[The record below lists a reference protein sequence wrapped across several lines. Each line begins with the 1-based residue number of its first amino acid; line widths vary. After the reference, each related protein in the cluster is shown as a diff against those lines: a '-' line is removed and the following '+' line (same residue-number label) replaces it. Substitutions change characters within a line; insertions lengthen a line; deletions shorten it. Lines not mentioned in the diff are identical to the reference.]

1 LRAEKSSKVHRAA
14 ALNMLALG
22 ETANCESHFLEAI
35 RLYRN
40 SSTEEDPK
48 IDYGAFLVRQG
59 RTAEALGPLEKAATA
74 SPKSV
79 RANMELG
86 KALLYSGKLK
96 PAVLHLEKAVA
107 LDPNAWSA
115 RLLLGKA
122 YLQLG
127 RTAEGEREMQIG
139 QQGWAKQHESPSNAK

>member
-1 LRAEKSSKVHRAA
+1 
-14 ALNMLALG
+14 MLALG
-22 ETANCESHFLEAI
+22 DTRESERQFLEAI
-35 RLYRN
+35 RVYRD
-40 SSTEEDPK
+40 SATGEDPK

-59 RTAEALGPLEKAATA
+59 RSEEALDSLEKAVKA

-86 KALLYSGKLK
+86 KALLHLGKLK
-96 PAVLHLEKAVA
+96 PAVVHLEKAVA
-107 LDPNAWSA
+107 LAPNAWAA

-127 RTAEGEREMQIG
+127 RTADGEREMQLG
-139 QQGWAKQHESPSNAK
+139 QQGWAKQNERPLSTK

>member
-1 LRAEKSSKVHRAA
+1 
-14 ALNMLALG
+14 M
-22 ETANCESHFLEAI
+22 
-35 RLYRN
+35 
-40 SSTEEDPK
+40 
-48 IDYGAFLVRQG
+48 
-59 RTAEALGPLEKAATA
+59 
-74 SPKSV
+74 

-86 KALLYSGKLK
+86 KALLHLGKLK

-127 RTAEGEREMQIG
+127 RTADGERETRLG
-139 QQGWAKQHESPSNAK
+139 QQGWAKQHESPPSVQK